1 MRESSK
7 LSVARRLSYVQA
19 FNVRSVRCEIFSPF
33 LVIHGF
39 HVLLPL
45 PRCRS
50 EIPFGC
56 ERQVMAKDSQF
67 CAPRTHDEP
76 LLMAGRRAT
85 EHNTELDERR
95 RREGLTPFCVP
106 CNAIKMQSLHI
117 SFIMAFLKSLSVHFR
132 VTRRVPNFDESATND
147 ISSLNKLHRRAK
159 AVHLRDKKCGVSLIP
174 FRDDGNKEERVPR
187 SVIH

>member
-1 MRESSK
+1 MLDVNAASPMRGGEWMRESSK

-39 HVLLPL
+39 HVVLPL

-85 EHNTELDERR
+85 EHN
-95 RREGLTPFCVP
+95 RE
-106 CNAIKMQSLHI
+106 H
-117 SFIMAFLKSLSVHFR
+117 R
-132 VTRRVPNFDESATND
+132 TRRTEATRGTD
-147 ISSLNKLHRRAK
+147 PI
-159 AVHLRDKKCGVSLIP
+159 LRPL
-174 FRDDGNKEERVPR
+174 
-187 SVIH
+187 